1 MDMDEI
7 ETVDREFARCI
18 AAGDAE
24 GAAAF
29 YAEDAMFLVPQA
41 EPFEGRLGVKRFVQF
56 LIDSGMR
63 SVRFEPLQI
72 KDSGDLVVEYGRY
85 EMQLPNDLGVD
96 IGKYIVIHERQADGT
111 MKIVYDIFNTS
122 KRAGS

>member
-1 MDMDEI
+1 MDREEI

-24 GAAAF
+24 GAASF

-41 EPFEGRLGVKRFVQF
+41 EPFEGRPGVKRFVQL

-63 SVRFEPLQI
+63 SVRFEPRRI
-72 KDSGDLVVEYGRY
+72 KDSGDLVVEYGSY
-85 EMQLPNDLGVD
+85 EMQLPNAAGVD
-96 IGKYIVIHERQADGT
+96 VGKYIVVHERQADGT
-111 MKIVYDIFNTS
+111 MKIVFDIFNTNRPVAS
-122 KRAGS
+122 